1 MQTFENNSP
10 QAAARIVALTL
21 VADGHIGEAELQRL
35 DDLKVHEQL
44 NLPLDEMH
52 AVMKDFCQDMLG
64 SPQLNWS
71 DVCPLDERELAG
83 LMAQITRPSLRQ
95 RVLHLCVQVAE
106 ADGHVAEGESTVLN
120 AAVEHW
126 GLQRQML
133 LPVNESPMTKAA

>member
-44 NLPLDEMH
+44 NLSLDEMH

-71 DVCPLDERELAG
+71 DVCPLDEREIAG
-83 LMAQITRPSLRQ
+83 LMGQITQPALRQ

-106 ADGHVAEGESTVLN
+106 ADGHVADGESSVLN

-133 LPVNESPMTKAA
+133 LPVNEWPMAKAA

>member
-1 MQTFENNSP
+1 MQTFDNNSP
-10 QAAARIVALTL
+10 HAAARIVALTL

-35 DDLKVHEQL
+35 DDLRVHEQL
-44 NLPLDEMH
+44 NLSLDEMH

-71 DVCPLDERELAG
+71 DVCPLDEREIAS
-83 LMAQITRPSLRQ
+83 LMGQITQPPLRQ
-95 RVLHLCVQVAE
+95 RVLHVCVQVAE
-106 ADGHVAEGESTVLN
+106 ADGHVAEGESIVLN

-133 LPVNESPMTKAA
+133 QPVNEWPMAKAA

>member
-106 ADGHVAEGESTVLN
+106 ADGHVAEGESIVLN

-133 LPVNESPMTKAA
+133 LSVNESPMTKAS

>member
-1 MQTFENNSP
+1 MQTFDNNSP
-10 QAAARIVALTL
+10 HAAARIVALTL

-35 DDLKVHEQL
+35 DDLRVHEQL
-44 NLPLDEMH
+44 NLSLDEMH

-71 DVCPLDERELAG
+71 DVCPLDEREIAS
-83 LMAQITRPSLRQ
+83 LMGQITQPPLHQ
-95 RVLHLCVQVAE
+95 RVLHVCVQVAE
-106 ADGHVAEGESTVLN
+106 ADGHVAEGESIVLN

-133 LPVNESPMTKAA
+133 QPVNESPMAKAA